1 MTLAANFLLAVVTRL
16 GPGRAGDER
25 GRERRVRGWRGD
37 RPLGRFLYRPRALS
51 SRLDKCLQR
60 FTPLVSR
67 HSKTSCL
74 IPPRRA
80 ILAISAIWWGIEL
93 LMMHGERWI
102 CRLFR
107 KHFERKERTHRASEQ
122 PSSPPRSRRA
132 FGGVRWSRM
141 ELIRRASSP
150 SLHPSL
156 PRCFT
161 MPLMSVSFYSTYCI
175 SMKL

>member
-1 MTLAANFLLAVVTRL
+1 MTLAANFLLAVVT
-16 GPGRAGDER
+16 GADAER
-25 GRERRVRGWRGD
+25 EAREARGD
-37 RPLGRFLYRPRALS
+37 TDHLAASFSARRPRALS

-60 FTPLVSR
+60 FTPLVSH

-74 IPPRRA
+74 NRRGV
-80 ILAISAIWWGIEL
+80 LFWQFRQFVGIEL

-107 KHFERKERTHRASEQ
+107 KHFERKERARAHRASEQ
-122 PSSPPRSRRA
+122 PSSPPPAPLESH
-132 FGGVRWSRM
+132 GINSQSV
-141 ELIRRASSP
+141 L
-150 SLHPSL
+150 SL